1 MEVIRNQQEVR
12 TENTLAFPTPINREG
27 KYRQAENSSNNI
39 IKIQKLNPVLTQ
51 LQLNMMSLHPSAEP
65 LALDSQLMSIEEH
78 FRKISDTRFQ
88 RDSGCSENQDSNK
101 PLFLKLSAILRD
113 SKCISEEPETY
124 FNGCSNDVS
133 RISERIDIYQLLD
146 GSPDIDLTPILTER
160 AGLRHKSY
168 EITKETALGNLK
180 PVLKE
185 LLLRNNIERCDAHL
199 SGEEIA
205 ILAAV
210 IQKKLGLKMKTKQ
223 LYRVEELKV
232 NENLLPKRRAEECYK
247 FIFKHAFK
255 HLQVPFN
262 EQRAKSMKAKKS
274 GHSLSHFYEHYFGE
288 VSRHENIDISN
299 FYLPLTADAKGL
311 NLKEVLAKTINTTY
325 IALACQSPVFVA
337 DLLRYL
343 QCSFMRDYENMIN
356 KKIDKIVGKWESSY
370 LDSFCPFK
378 TVETICDF
386 LVHNKKTKLPWF
398 YSEVE
403 EARKLVMQL
412 VSKQQNSI
420 GL

>member
-1 MEVIRNQQEVR
+1 MEVIRNQQQVR
-12 TENTLAFPTPINREG
+12 TERILAFPIPINREV
-27 KYRQAENSSNNI
+27 KYRQPQISSNNN
-39 IKIQKLNPVLTQ
+39 IKIQKTNPVLTQ
-51 LQLNMMSLHPSAEP
+51 LQLNMMPLSTPADP
-65 LALDSQLMSIEEH
+65 LAPDSQFVSIEEH
-78 FRKISDTRFQ
+78 FRKNSETRVF
-88 RDSGCSENQDSNK
+88 RDAGCSESQNSNK
-101 PLFLKLSAILRD
+101 PLFLKLSSMMRD
-113 SKCISEEPETY
+113 SKCASEEPETY

-146 GSPDIDLTPILTER
+146 SSPEIDLTPVLIER
-160 AGLRHKSY
+160 PEMKYMPY
-168 EITKETALGNLK
+168 EVVKETALCGLK

-199 SGEEIA
+199 SGEEVA
-205 ILAAV
+205 ILAAI
-210 IQKKLGLKMKTKQ
+210 IQKKLGLKMRTKQ
-223 LYRVEELKV
+223 LYRVEELRI
-232 NENLLPKRRAEECYK
+232 NESLLPKRRAEECYK

-255 HLQVPFN
+255 HLQAPFVEN
-262 EQRAKSMKAKKS
+262 AAKGAKAKKS
-274 GHSLSHFYEHYFGE
+274 GHSLSNFYEHYFGE
-288 VSRHENIDISN
+288 VAKRENIDISN

-311 NLKEVLAKTINTTY
+311 NLKEVLAKTINTSY
-325 IALACQSPVFVA
+325 ISLVCQSPVFVA

-343 QCSFMRDYENMIN
+343 QCGFMQDYENMIN
-356 KKIDKIVGKWESSY
+356 KKVNKIVGKWESSY

-386 LVHNKKTKLPWF
+386 VVHNKKTKLPWF

-420 GL
+420 EL